1 MSYHENHTRSIYKA
15 ISYRILSVIIDSVF
29 VYGITGKPKTT
40 LGIVLATNFY
50 STFVYYAHERVWNHF
65 HFGKKSL
72 RKTAEKPV
80 VKKKKVV
87 TKKSVKTSTK
97 TSSLEAKREVSPQK
111 RVARKSSISKKK
123 EAVAVA

>member
-65 HFGKKSL
+65 HFGKKAIHKTVSKSTIRKKRVSAKKTTKTATKTL
-72 RKTAEKPV
+72 SVDTKSEISSPKKGVRKT
-80 VKKKKVV
+80 
-87 TKKSVKTSTK
+87 TSR
-97 TSSLEAKREVSPQK
+97 KREVAAL
-111 RVARKSSISKKK
+111 V
-123 EAVAVA
+123 